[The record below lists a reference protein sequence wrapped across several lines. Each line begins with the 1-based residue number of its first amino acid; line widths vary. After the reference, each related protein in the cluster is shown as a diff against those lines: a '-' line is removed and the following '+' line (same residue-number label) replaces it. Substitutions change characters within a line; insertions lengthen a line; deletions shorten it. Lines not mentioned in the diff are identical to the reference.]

1 MGYLKHAFIL
11 AFMFLLRTDLA
22 DEELYDEAMWQTA
35 ALGGDTDTNCAIVG
49 GLIGAYL
56 GLNLIPKTKV
66 DKVLTCKPKKGRNP
80 DTHAAMMP
88 SITAVGLI

>member
-11 AFMFLLRTDLA
+11 AFLFLLRNDLT

-35 ALGGDTDTNCAIVG
+35 SLGGDTDTNCAIVG

-56 GLNLIPKTKV
+56 GLRLIPKEKV
-66 DKVLTCKPKKGRNP
+66 DKILNCMPKRGRSP
-80 DTHAAMMP
+80 VSHSAMIP
-88 SITAVGLI
+88 SLSAVGLI